1 MRPSLEDTIAL
12 AAKAHVGQVDKGGA
26 PYILHPLRVMLAVD
40 ADETARMV
48 AVLHDVVEDTSVTLE
63 QLYFLG
69 YSSLVVM
76 AVDHLSRRPRMG
88 YDEYI
93 ERLCAG
99 PPVALHVK
107 LADLLDNMD
116 RSRIPNPT
124 ERDQQRWAKYT
135 DTWHRIHRAFRSAW

>member
-26 PYILHPLRVMLAVD
+26 PYILHP
-40 ADETARMV
+40 
-48 AVLHDVVEDTSVTLE
+48 
-63 QLYFLG
+63 
-69 YSSLVVM
+69 
-76 AVDHLSRRPRMG
+76 
-88 YDEYI
+88 
-93 ERLCAG
+93 
-99 PPVALHVK
+99 LHVK